1 MNHMAGTINKNFKD
15 DYEEFLCEYVLP
27 LLGIDIDEKREM
39 LDKEEEYLGRTAP
52 LIEQNGSRLNI
63 NVSRWRIF
71 SVPCAT
77 QIPDDDL
84 AVSRRIL
91 QSFPNIAQYKKTGS
105 NRFLPQTFPYKVQ
118 KKSLYRAAVQ
128 DGIAGWLAGDAE
140 DNNINALFDELETW
154 AVKTYEGKNVTM
166 GFIINP
172 EAESDFGVGQ
182 QKWLNFM
189 HDDASA
195 MLTDCIHSVIE
206 LDAHCNFVA
215 YHSLS
220 EENRISGYQLSY
232 KTPLRFSQLIQA
244 FVREKKR
251 GVFLLNNGDIVLA
264 KDQEIRFVRR
274 NLRWLNLSCSAFR
287 NALQPFVEKD
297 SGINVTSSAEMEKIL
312 ESIFASVLDVSFSHA
327 GGIIAVVGKSW
338 PGSMCNKECGN
349 EPLLA
354 PCDDLLS
361 SAYDVEE
368 NSEDIRALK
377 RAILKRLIAG
387 KTFDRLDRKLRS
399 ELLGLDG
406 ACIIGCNGEVQ
417 AFGAII
423 RNKSGSLGG
432 GRGAAARKLSEYGMA
447 VKISTDGYIE
457 LYLDGNLVY
466 SIK

>member
-1 MNHMAGTINKNFKD
+1 MADTINVSFKE
-15 DYEEFLCEYVLP
+15 DYEEFLCEYILP

-39 LDKEEEYLGRTAP
+39 LDKNEVYLDRKAP
-52 LIEQNGSRLNI
+52 VIEQNGGRLDI
-63 NVSRWRIF
+63 NVSGWRIF

-91 QSFPNIAQYKKTGS
+91 QSFPDIAQYKKTGS
-105 NRFLPQTFPYKVQ
+105 SRFLPRNFPYKVQ

-128 DGIAGWLAGDAE
+128 DGIARWLAGDAK
-140 DNNINALFDELETW
+140 DDNINALFDELETW

-172 EAESDFGVGQ
+172 EAESDFGAGQ
-182 QKWLNFM
+182 QKWLDFM

-215 YHSLS
+215 YHSL
-220 EENRISGYQLSY
+220 NRMAGYQLSY

-274 NLRWLNLSCSAFR
+274 NLRWLNLSYSAFR

-297 SGINVTSSAEMEKIL
+297 NGISVTSSAKMEKIL

-338 PGSMCNKECGN
+338 PGSTCNKECDN
-349 EPLLA
+349 EPILA

-368 NSEDIRALK
+368 NSEDIRTLK

-387 KTFDRLDRKLRS
+387 KTFDKLDRKLRS
-399 ELLGLDG
+399 ELLSLDG
-406 ACIIGCNGEVQ
+406 ACIIGRNGKVQ

-423 RNKSGSLGG
+423 QNDSGSLGG